1 MPFIKL
7 KTLINADTPTCFDTS
22 RSIDA
27 HVESMADSHEQAV
40 AGRLNG
46 LIGLNE
52 YVTWRAKHFG
62 LWWHLTSRITQMDAP
77 NSFIDEMTS
86 GPFARMHHKHLF
98 ILQGKQTLMID
109 EFNYASPFGIVGRLA
124 DWLFVEKYMRKLLT
138 SRNEWIK
145 KVAEQKSR
153 LPPEFLPVGI

>member
-7 KTLINADTPTCFDTS
+7 KTLINADAPTCFDTS

-27 HVESMADSHEQAV
+27 HTESMADSQEQAV

-77 NSFIDEMTS
+77 NSFIDEMLCEKSHIIVSLALWNCECYLHGRFGDLFGKLAS
-86 GPFARMHHKHLF
+86 GYTGAAH
-98 ILQGKQTLMID
+98 
-109 EFNYASPFGIVGRLA
+109 
-124 DWLFVEKYMRKLLT
+124 
-138 SRNEWIK
+138 
-145 KVAEQKSR
+145 
-153 LPPEFLPVGI
+153 